1 MRRRG
6 ASTVPG
12 GNRNQSGVF
21 RPPPRATHALSV
33 LTLQVI
39 LSGVLLGGLYA
50 CMAIGF
56 SIVWG
61 VTNII
66 NLAHGSMIIIG
77 AYITWMLWTRFGID
91 PFLLVPVASAA
102 LFVLGYLLYRVLLH
116 RVAVASLFMT
126 LILTFGLD
134 RVLVNINLELF
145 SADVRAITLPYA
157 DRVLE
162 LGEIRLPY
170 IRIAVFCMALLLTF
184 MLHLF
189 MNHTRVGQGIRATA
203 QNARAANVLGID
215 TRRVYAITFGI
226 GAAMAGAA
234 GSLIAMVYSFTPVTG
249 DSLTMKAFVIVVLGG
264 LGSMHGAIIAG
275 IVLGVAENIV
285 SGLISP
291 GYRDA
296 VSFFLLLAILVVRP
310 RGVFGS
316 RYLADAK
323 I

>member
-1 MRRRG
+1 M
-6 ASTVPG
+6 
-12 GNRNQSGVF
+12 
-21 RPPPRATHALSV
+21 

-91 PFLLVPVASAA
+91 PFLLVPVAGAV

-170 IRIAVFCMALLLTF
+170 IRIAVFCVALLLTF
-184 MLHLF
+184 LLHLF

>member
-1 MRRRG
+1 M
-6 ASTVPG
+6 
-12 GNRNQSGVF
+12 
-21 RPPPRATHALSV
+21 
-33 LTLQVI
+33 LTLQVV
-39 LSGVLLGGLYA
+39 LSGILLGGLYA

-61 VTNII
+61 VTNLI

-77 AYITWMLWTRFGID
+77 AYITWLLWTKFAID
-91 PFLLVPVASAA
+91 PFLLVPVAAA
-102 LFVLGYLLYRVLLH
+102 FLFVFGFLLYRVLLH
-116 RVAVASLFMT
+116 RVARTSLFMT

-134 RVLVNINLELF
+134 RLLVNINLQLF

-157 DRVLE
+157 DKVLQ

-170 IRIAVFCMALLLTF
+170 IRIAVFGVALLLTLL
-184 MLHLF
+184 LHLF
-189 MNHTRVGQGIRATA
+189 INHTRTGQSIRATA

-234 GSLIAMVYSFTPVTG
+234 GALIAMVYSFTPVTG

-264 LGSMHGAIIAG
+264 LGSMHGAIVAG

-285 SGLISP
+285 SGLIAP

-296 VSFFLLLAILVVRP
+296 VSFFLLLAILLTRP
-310 RGVFGS
+310 RGLFGN

>member
-1 MRRRG
+1 M
-6 ASTVPG
+6 
-12 GNRNQSGVF
+12 
-21 RPPPRATHALSV
+21 
-33 LTLQVI
+33 LTLQVV
-39 LSGVLLGGLYA
+39 LSGILLGGLYA

-61 VTNII
+61 VTNLI

-77 AYITWMLWTRFGID
+77 AYITWLLWTKFAID
-91 PFLLVPVASAA
+91 PFLLVPVAAA
-102 LFVLGYLLYRVLLH
+102 FLFVFGFLLYRVLLH
-116 RVAVASLFMT
+116 RVARTSLFMT

-134 RVLVNINLELF
+134 RLLVNINLQLF

-157 DRVLE
+157 DKVLQ

-170 IRIAVFCMALLLTF
+170 IRIAVFGVALLLTLL
-184 MLHLF
+184 LHLF
-189 MNHTRVGQGIRATA
+189 INHTRTGQSIRATA

-234 GSLIAMVYSFTPVTG
+234 GALIAMVYSFTPVTG

-264 LGSMHGAIIAG
+264 LGSMHGAIIAA
-275 IVLGVAENIV
+275 ILLGVAENIV
-285 SGLISP
+285 SGLIAP

-296 VSFFLLLAILVVRP
+296 VSFFLLLVILLTRP
-310 RGVFGS
+310 RGLFGN

>member
-1 MRRRG
+1 M
-6 ASTVPG
+6 
-12 GNRNQSGVF
+12 
-21 RPPPRATHALSV
+21 
-33 LTLQVI
+33 LTLQVV
-39 LSGVLLGGLYA
+39 LSGILLGGLYA

-56 SIVWG
+56 SIIWG
-61 VTNII
+61 VTNLI

-77 AYITWMLWTRFGID
+77 AYVTWMLWTRFGID
-91 PFLLVPVASAA
+91 PFLLVPVAAAA
-102 LFVLGYLLYRVLLH
+102 LFGFGFVLYRVLLH
-116 RVAVASLFMT
+116 RVATTSLFMT

-134 RVLVNINLELF
+134 RVLVNINLQLF

-170 IRIAVFCMALLLTF
+170 IRIAVFGVALLLTLL
-184 MLHLF
+184 LHLF
-189 MNHTRVGQGIRATA
+189 INHTRTGQSIRATA

-234 GSLIAMVYSFTPVTG
+234 GALIAMVYSFTPVTG

-264 LGSMHGAIIAG
+264 LGSMHGAIIAA
-275 IVLGVAENIV
+275 ILLGVAENIV
-285 SGLISP
+285 SGLIAP

-296 VSFFLLLAILVVRP
+296 VSFFLLLVILLTRP
-310 RGVFGS
+310 RGLFGN

>member
-1 MRRRG
+1 M
-6 ASTVPG
+6 
-12 GNRNQSGVF
+12 
-21 RPPPRATHALSV
+21 

-91 PFLLVPVASAA
+91 PFLLVPVAGAV

-134 RVLVNINLELF
+134 RVLVNINLEVF

-184 MLHLF
+184 LLHLF

-285 SGLISP
+285 SGLVSP